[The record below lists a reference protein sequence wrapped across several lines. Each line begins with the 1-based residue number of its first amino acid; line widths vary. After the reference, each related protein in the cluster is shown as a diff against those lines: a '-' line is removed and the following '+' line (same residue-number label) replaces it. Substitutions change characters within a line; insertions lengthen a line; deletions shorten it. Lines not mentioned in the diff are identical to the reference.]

1 MKSDIIRGAWLVAL
15 VPLLGGAV
23 EGSEPPPVPEELTC
37 PIQEETEDLAAGVS
51 VWHGC
56 YGIRGQAVVHT
67 ARIDLTDPAIRFRT
81 TAGNGDRER
90 EFNAAKT
97 STFATSI
104 DAVLA
109 VNAGYFEP
117 FNSGTHGEP
126 AYPQESDSVNVMGQH
141 ISDGVEVSDDS
152 IDVPRFRLRVDGA
165 FCATWNS
172 ARIVEG
178 TCSAGTAHGV
188 GAGPLL
194 MRDAQ
199 SPSFTKFDARF
210 SLKRAPRS
218 VLALNGNRSVLWII
232 VVDGRQP
239 GYSEGMNLPEM
250 ADYLRSIGATDAL
263 NLDGGGSA
271 VLVGPE
277 GRLLSRPIQEGVP
290 GRERVV
296 ANHLG
301 VIVDD

>member
-1 MKSDIIRGAWLVAL
+1 MKSNIMRGAWLVAL
-15 VPLLGGAV
+15 APLLGGAEEV
-23 EGSEPPPVPEELTC
+23 PEVPPVPEELTC
-37 PIQEETEDLAAGVS
+37 PIREETEDLAGGVS

-56 YGIRGQAVVHT
+56 YGIRGQAVLHT
-67 ARIDLTDPAIRFRT
+67 ARIDLTNPAIRFRT
-81 TAGNGDRER
+81 TAGNGDEER
-90 EFNAAKT
+90 EFSATRT
-97 STFATSI
+97 SAFASSV

-109 VNAGYFEP
+109 VNVGYFEP
-117 FNSGTHGEP
+117 FDSGTHGEP
-126 AYPQESDSVNVMGQH
+126 AYPQETDSVNVMGQH
-141 ISDGVEVSDDS
+141 ISDGVEVSDNS
-152 IDVPRFRLRVDGA
+152 IGVPRFRLRVDGA

-178 TCSAGTAHGV
+178 TCPAGTAQGV
-188 GAGPLL
+188 GSGPLL
-194 MRDAQ
+194 MRDGQ
-199 SPSFTKFDARF
+199 TPTFTKFDARF

-218 VLALNGNRSVLWII
+218 VLALNGDRSVLWII

-301 VIVDD
+301 VVVDD